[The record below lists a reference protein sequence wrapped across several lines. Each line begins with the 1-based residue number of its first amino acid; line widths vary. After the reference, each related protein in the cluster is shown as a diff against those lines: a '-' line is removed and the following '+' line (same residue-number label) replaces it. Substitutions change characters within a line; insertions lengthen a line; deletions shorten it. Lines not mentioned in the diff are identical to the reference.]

1 MSSEAAQR
9 TVNVRVGGRTRAFA
23 PGEGITLGRDERT
36 DVVVEHPWVSRRHV
50 SLEPAGDYV
59 IVTDLD
65 STRGTWVG
73 DQRVEGARPF
83 SSPVTL
89 RLGPEGGPEVQV
101 ELAVEPSAPTGQQRA
116 SHRSLVDVGD
126 TLVIGREEECDV
138 RLADDFLVSK
148 RHAKLVMEQNGPV
161 VIDLDSR
168 NGTFVNGTRVTR
180 CPLTARDE
188 LTIGRHVFVYRAG
201 MLRPRTESGGIA
213 LAGRGIGFTLPDGRT
228 LLDDVSFTLPPASLL
243 AVVGPS
249 GSGKSTLL
257 SALTGSQPATTG
269 EVLYQGRDL
278 YGRLDELRGR
288 IGVVPQQDI
297 IHGALTVRQALTTAA
312 DLRFPVDLESE
323 AKAQRIQAV
332 LDELNL
338 TEHAGTRVSALSGGQ
353 RKRASVALELLT
365 MPALLFLDE
374 PTSGLDPGMDEQL
387 MRSLRELAD
396 SGRTV
401 IVITH
406 STASLELCDRLLFLA
421 PGGRTAYFGPPED
434 ALHTLSTRD
443 FSKAFAKVE
452 NHPDEAVSAFR
463 ASSLHRTLIET
474 PLRTLDT
481 HQIAPQGLQ
490 PQEGDGN
497 RRQTTRSQFV
507 TLAKRQLRIMSAD
520 RGLLG
525 FLAAMPVVIAL
536 LALIVPGSSGLR
548 DVQPGTPVSAQ
559 VQQILLVLILGA
571 VFAGLTSGIRDLVGE
586 RAIFVRE
593 RAAGLHPEAYLSAK
607 AATLGGAA
615 VIQSLV
621 MLALVVAFRGAPGSG
636 AVLPGSVGATL
647 ELALALSA
655 TTVCCTLLGLLLS
668 AQLRTSAQA
677 MPLIV
682 VLVMGMLVLSGGL
695 FTLSD
700 RAVLNA
706 VSLLSPSRWGYASAA
721 ATVDLNSISVQSDGL
736 WDPTP
741 WSVARAVLVLV
752 AVTVVLGV
760 AARKRLAGHY
770 PER

>member
-1 MSSEAAQR
+1 MSSEAAER
-9 TVNVRVGGRTRAFA
+9 TLTVRVGGRPRAFGSGA
-23 PGEGITLGRDERT
+23 GVTLGRDERS

-50 SLEPAGDYV
+50 SLEPAGEYV

-65 STRGTWVG
+65 SSRGTWVA

-83 SSPVTL
+83 SPPVTL
-89 RLGPEGGPEVQV
+89 RLGPEGGPEVHV
-101 ELAVEPSAPTGQQRA
+101 ELAQGPSPTTGRQRA

-126 TLVIGREEECDV
+126 TLVIGRGEESDV
-138 RLADDFLVSK
+138 RLADDLLVSK

-180 CPLTARDE
+180 APLTTRDE
-188 LTIGRHVFVYRAG
+188 LTIGRHIFVYRAG
-201 MLRPRTESGGIA
+201 MLRPRTESSGIA
-213 LAGRGIGFTLPDGRT
+213 LAARRIGFTLADGRT
-228 LLDDVSFTLPPASLL
+228 LLDEVSFTLPRSSLL

-278 YGRLDELRGR
+278 YTRLEELRGR

-297 IHGALTVRQALTTAA
+297 IHGALTVRQALTAAA
-312 DLRFPVDLESE
+312 DLRFPVDLETQ
-323 AKAQRIQAV
+323 AKSQRVQAV

-338 TEHAGTRVSALSGGQ
+338 TEHAETRVSALSGGQ

-387 MRSLRELAD
+387 MRSLRALAD

-434 ALHTLSTRD
+434 ALHTLNARD

-452 NHPDEAVSAFR
+452 EHADDAVAAFR
-463 ASSLHRTLIET
+463 ASSLHRTMVET

-481 HQIAPQGLQ
+481 HHLSSPGFET
-490 PQEGDGN
+490 PSGEGD
-497 RRQTTRSQFV
+497 RRQTTKSQFR
-507 TLAKRQLRIMSAD
+507 TLVKRQLRIMIAD
-520 RGLLG
+520 RGLLA
-525 FLAAMPVVIAL
+525 FLAAMPIVIAL
-536 LALIVPGSSGLR
+536 LALIVPGVGGLR
-548 DVQPGTPVSAQ
+548 DAEPGAPASAQ
-559 VQQILLVLILGA
+559 AQQILLVLILGA
-571 VFAGLTSGIRDLVGE
+571 IFAGLTAGIRDLVGE

-593 RAAGLHPEAYLSAK
+593 RSAGLHPEAYLAAK

-615 VIQSLV
+615 VLQSLV
-621 MLALVVAFRGAPGSG
+621 MLALVVAIRGAPGSG
-636 AVLPGSVGATL
+636 ALLPGAAGAVI
-647 ELALALSA
+647 ELAFALAA
-655 TTVCCTLLGLLLS
+655 TTLCCTLLGLLLS
-668 AQLRTSAQA
+668 AHLRTSAQA

-695 FTLSD
+695 FSLSD
-700 RAVLNA
+700 RAVLNGI
-706 VSLLSPSRWGYASAA
+706 SLLSPSRWGYASAA
-721 ATVDLNSISVQSDGL
+721 ATVDLNSMSVQSDGL
-736 WDPTP
+736 WDPSA
-741 WSVARAVLVLV
+741 WSVAKAVLILLVVTMVL
-752 AVTVVLGV
+752 AV
-760 AARKRLAGHY
+760 AARRRLAGRY